1 MRVAMVSEHAS
12 PLAVLGGADAGG
24 QNVHVAAL
32 ASALSRLGAD
42 VTVYTRREDP
52 KISKHVKFID
62 GVTVTHVDAG
72 PPEVLPKDDLYR
84 HMPEFA
90 KLLWREWGAMMPDV
104 VHAHFWMSGIASI
117 AAARFA
123 RIPVVQ
129 TFHALGVEKRRH
141 QGAKDTSPKQR
152 LAEEKGIVR
161 AAQRILAT
169 ATAEVFELTRMGA
182 VPAQIQVIPCGVD
195 LARFTPDGPAE
206 KRTSGVHRLLSLGRM
221 VERKGIAEVIEAL
234 TLLPNTE
241 LIVVGGPALNELPKD
256 AEYVRLSSIARELG
270 VANRVQFRGRVQHVD
285 VPSIIRSADV
295 VVCTPW
301 YEPFGIVPLE
311 AMACAVPVVAS
322 SVGGLIDTVVDGR
335 TGRHVPPRS
344 PVALAE
350 TLRRLL
356 ADEPLRRAF
365 GRAGRRR
372 AELRYGWNRIGQQT
386 LRSYQE
392 VVELYH
398 RPPHKAARPRRSGA

>member
-1 MRVAMVSEHAS
+1 MRIAMVSEHAS

-32 ASALSRLGAD
+32 ASGLSRLGVS

-52 KISKHVKFID
+52 KIPKHVKFID

-72 PPEVLPKDDLYR
+72 PPESIPKDDLYQ
-84 HMPEFA
+84 HMPAFA
-90 KLLWREWGAMMPDV
+90 KVLAHEWANEPPDL
-104 VHAHFWMSGIASI
+104 VHSHFWMSGLASI

-169 ATAEVFELTRMGA
+169 ASAEVFELTRMGA
-182 VPAQIQVIPCGVD
+182 APAQVQVIPCGVD
-195 LARFTPDGPAE
+195 LNRFSPDGAVE
-206 KRTSGVHRLLSLGRM
+206 ERTPGRYRLLSVGRM
-221 VERKGIAEVIEAL
+221 VERKGVAEVIESL

-241 LIVVGGPALNELPKD
+241 LIVIGGPALDELPND
-256 AEYVRLSSIARELG
+256 PEYLRLSAIARDVG
-270 VANRVQFRGRVQHVD
+270 VADRVQFRGRVQHVH
-285 VPSIIRSADV
+285 VPEVMRSADV

-311 AMACAVPVVAS
+311 AMACAIPVVAS

-356 ADEPLRRAF
+356 
-365 GRAGRRR
+365 RRR
-372 AELRYGWNRIGQQT
+372 AVAPR
-386 LRSYQE
+386 
-392 VVELYH
+392 V
-398 RPPHKAARPRRSGA
+398 RPRRAPSCRTAVWLESYRERDAA